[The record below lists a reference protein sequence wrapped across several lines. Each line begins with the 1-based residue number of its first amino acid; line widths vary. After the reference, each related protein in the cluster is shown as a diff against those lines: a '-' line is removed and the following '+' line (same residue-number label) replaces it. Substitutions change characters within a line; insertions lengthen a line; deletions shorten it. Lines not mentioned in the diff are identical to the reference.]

1 MSSARRILL
10 ADNDPAVRKS
20 FDQVLSGRA
29 CAVVTASSGEDALW
43 QLGQGTYDAV
53 FTDMAMRGMSGLEV
67 AEEIHARRPGLPV
80 VILSAEGSG
89 AAKGSAAAAGVA
101 EFLHKPLSPERLAA
115 TVDRVL
121 QARESVAALQRQ
133 TPAAEVAPAQAI
145 SEPVARL
152 KGVVLFLLAPFIGLA
167 YILIFPVVG
176 LGMLASLVQQEPEKT
191 EPLRPVARVKGS
203 VLKAIP
209 TMLAVVLTGVVC
221 AVVVPVLGIGLL
233 LWLSIEAWGKLGAK
247 AMRA

>member
-10 ADNDPAVRKS
+10 VDNDPAVRKS
-20 FDQVLSGRA
+20 FEQVLAGKA
-29 CAVVTASSGEDALW
+29 CDVVTASSGEDALW
-43 QLGQGTYDAV
+43 QLGHGAYDAV
-53 FTDMAMRGMSGLEV
+53 FTDMVMRGMSGLEV
-67 AEEIHARRPGLPV
+67 AEEIQARRPGLPV
-80 VILSAEGSG
+80 VILGADSSG
-89 AAKGSAAAAGVA
+89 AAQEGAAAAGVA
-101 EFLHKPLSPERLAA
+101 EFLRKPLSPERLAA
-115 TVDRVL
+115 AVDRVL
-121 QARESVAALQRQ
+121 QARESVAVLQRQ
-133 TPAAEVAPAQAI
+133 TPLAEVAPAQAT

-176 LGMLASLVQQEPEKT
+176 LGMLASLVQQEPEKA
-191 EPLRPVARVKGS
+191 EALRPAAPAGGS

-209 TMLAVVLTGVVC
+209 TMLAVVLIGVVC

-233 LWLSIEAWGKLGAK
+233 LWLSIEAWGRLGAK

>member
-10 ADNDPAVRKS
+10 VDNDPAVRKS
-20 FDQVLSGRA
+20 FEQVLAGKA
-29 CAVVTASSGEDALW
+29 CDVVTASSGEDALW
-43 QLGQGTYDAV
+43 QLGHGAYDAV
-53 FTDMAMRGMSGLEV
+53 FTDMVMRGMSGLEV
-67 AEEIHARRPGLPV
+67 AEEIQARRPGLPV
-80 VILSAEGSG
+80 VILGAEGSG
-89 AAKGSAAAAGVA
+89 AAQEGAAAAGVA
-101 EFLHKPLSPERLAA
+101 EFLRKPLSPERLAA
-115 TVDRVL
+115 AVDRVL
-121 QARESVAALQRQ
+121 QARESVAVLQRQ
-133 TPAAEVAPAQAI
+133 TPLAEVAPAQAT

-176 LGMLASLVQQEPEKT
+176 LGMLASLVQQEPEKA
-191 EPLRPVARVKGS
+191 EPLRPAARVKGS

-209 TMLAVVLTGVVC
+209 TMLAVVLIGVVC

-233 LWLSIEAWGKLGAK
+233 LWLSIEAWGRLGAK